1 METTENT
8 EFESGHFKIAKFSNG
23 KFGIYDSKNKGFVDN
38 TMSNVWIIPEYQERY
53 CQFKNINDAI
63 NHLKKITV
71 KHHINFNFNFMSKDE
86 ILAEQEL
93 EKNIFQ
99 KFLKLFK

>member
-8 EFESGHFKIAKFSNG
+8 EFESGYFKIVKFSNG
-23 KFGIYDSKNKGFVDN
+23 KFGIYDSKNKGFIDN
-38 TMSNVWIIPEYQERY
+38 TMKNVWYNPEYQERH
-53 CQFKNINDAI
+53 CQFKNISNAI
-63 NHLKKITV
+63 KHLKKITV
-71 KHHINFNFNFMSKDE
+71 EHCINFEFMTKDE